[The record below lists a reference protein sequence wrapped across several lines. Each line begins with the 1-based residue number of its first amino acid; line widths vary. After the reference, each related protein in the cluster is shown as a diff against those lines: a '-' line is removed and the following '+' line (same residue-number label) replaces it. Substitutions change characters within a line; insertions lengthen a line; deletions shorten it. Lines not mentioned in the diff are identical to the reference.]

1 MYARSIAIVL
11 SLVCACVLPACS
23 PSLTRP
29 VVVPTPPLVQCHIDP
44 MPPIPAIPEL
54 SGMDAWAVTVLGMIE
69 SQAIKI
75 NAHNA
80 CMQSLRT
87 RGVIR

>member
-1 MYARSIAIVL
+1 MYVRSTVIVL
-11 SLVCACVLPACS
+11 FLACACALTACA
-23 PSLTRP
+23 PNLTRP

-44 MPPIPAIPEL
+44 MPAIPAIPDL
-54 SGMDAWAVTVLGMIE
+54 SGMDAWAIE
-69 SQAIKI
+69 VMGLIEGEAIKI
-75 NAHNA
+75 KANNA